1 MIIGWCVAWQ
11 ERGCGLARCLFL
23 EEASLL
29 HKFRLDKRCAQ
40 QAGALSDRQSHHL
53 GAGDGGLWGTL
64 GTVETHSC
72 PAMVRKDKDA
82 AERLFIF
89 LQQQERGLKHQ
100 SAELRTNF
108 LTEAEKVGYGWVRT
122 WFCGPPAPPLL
133 RRAGVRVPYK
143 ILGVQQCN
151 SIQVDSFHGKSWY
164 PTLGSAVSSAS

>member
-82 AERLFIF
+82 AERLFI
-89 LQQQERGLKHQ
+89 LSYSSKKWGIMKLPEVPSSERILSYSSRKGRY
-100 SAELRTNF
+100 E
-108 LTEAEKVGYGWVRT
+108 WVR
-122 WFCGPPAPPLL
+122 
-133 RRAGVRVPYK
+133 
-143 ILGVQQCN
+143 
-151 SIQVDSFHGKSWY
+151 S
-164 PTLGSAVSSAS
+164 